1 METSVEATSAVKT
14 KAATIKEAVATV
26 VNVRVAM
33 VAGSVKEVVLQLI
46 GFALKTTSL
55 TLPATIATLT
65 LTTVATAS
73 FIVAAL
79 VLTAAVASTVVSIG
93 LSCLRGV
100 STIGG
105 GCGSGTGLLG

>member
-1 METSVEATSAVKT
+1 
-14 KAATIKEAVATV
+14 
-26 VNVRVAM
+26 
-33 VAGSVKEVVLQLI
+33 
-46 GFALKTTSL
+46 
-55 TLPATIATLT
+55 

-79 VLTAAVASTVVSIG
+79 VLTADVASTDVSIG

-105 GCGSGTGLLG
+105 GRGGSAGLLG